1 MDNQE
6 NTLMQNSNE
15 IYYAPVEGETAMNLE
30 LKNDVN
36 LLANF
41 INNFC
46 TVNTIGMSLNQYQD
60 YVLIKQIIK

>member
-1 MDNQE
+1 MKKLNAKQKQE
-6 NTLMQNSNE
+6 
-15 IYYAPVEGETAMNLE
+15 IKD

-60 YVLIKQIIK
+60 YVLIKQIIKDVNNK

>member
-1 MDNQE
+1 MKKLNAKQKQE
-6 NTLMQNSNE
+6 
-15 IYYAPVEGETAMNLE
+15 IKE
-30 LKNDVN
+30 LKSDVN

-60 YVLIKQIIK
+60 YVLIKQIIKDVNNR

>member
-1 MDNQE
+1 MKKLNAKQKQE
-6 NTLMQNSNE
+6 
-15 IYYAPVEGETAMNLE
+15 IKE

-60 YVLIKQIIK
+60 YVLIKQILRDRAKILC

>member
-1 MDNQE
+1 MQKLNAKQKQE
-6 NTLMQNSNE
+6 
-15 IYYAPVEGETAMNLE
+15 IKE

-60 YVLIKQIIK
+60 YVLIKQIIKDVNNK

>member
-1 MDNQE
+1 MKKLNAKQKQE
-6 NTLMQNSNE
+6 
-15 IYYAPVEGETAMNLE
+15 IKE

-41 INNFC
+41 INTFC

-60 YVLIKQIIK
+60 YVLIKQIIKDVNNR

>member
-1 MDNQE
+1 MKKLNVKQKQE
-6 NTLMQNSNE
+6 IKQ
-15 IYYAPVEGETAMNLE
+15 
-30 LKNDVN
+30 LKSDVN

-60 YVLIKQIIK
+60 YVLIKQIIKDVNNK

>member
-1 MDNQE
+1 MKKLNAKQK
-6 NTLMQNSNE
+6 Q
-15 IYYAPVEGETAMNLE
+15 E
-30 LKNDVN
+30 LKELKSDVN

-60 YVLIKQIIK
+60 YVLIKQIIKDVNNK

>member
-1 MDNQE
+1 MKKLNAKQKQE
-6 NTLMQNSNE
+6 
-15 IYYAPVEGETAMNLE
+15 IKE

-46 TVNTIGMSLNQYQD
+46 TINTIGMSLNQYQD
-60 YVLIKQIIK
+60 YVLIKQIIKDVNNK

>member
-1 MDNQE
+1 MKKLNVKQKQE
-6 NTLMQNSNE
+6 IKQ
-15 IYYAPVEGETAMNLE
+15 
-30 LKNDVN
+30 LKSDVN

-60 YVLIKQIIK
+60 YVLIKQIIKNVNNR

>member
-1 MDNQE
+1 MKKLNAKQKQE
-6 NTLMQNSNE
+6 
-15 IYYAPVEGETAMNLE
+15 IKE
-30 LKNDVN
+30 LKSDVN

-60 YVLIKQIIK
+60 YVLIKQIIKNVNNR

>member
-1 MDNQE
+1 MKKLNAKQKQE
-6 NTLMQNSNE
+6 
-15 IYYAPVEGETAMNLE
+15 IKE

-60 YVLIKQIIK
+60 YVLIKQIIKNVNNR

>member
-1 MDNQE
+1 MKKLNAKQKQE
-6 NTLMQNSNE
+6 
-15 IYYAPVEGETAMNLE
+15 IKE

-46 TVNTIGMSLNQYQD
+46 TVNTIGMTLNEYQD
-60 YVLIKQIIK
+60 YVLVKQILREKAKILC

>member
-1 MDNQE
+1 MKKLNAKQKQE
-6 NTLMQNSNE
+6 
-15 IYYAPVEGETAMNLE
+15 IKE

-60 YVLIKQIIK
+60 YVLIKQIIKDVNNK

>member
-1 MDNQE
+1 MKKLNAKQKQE
-6 NTLMQNSNE
+6 
-15 IYYAPVEGETAMNLE
+15 IKE

-60 YVLIKQIIK
+60 YVLIKQIIKDVNIK

>member
-1 MDNQE
+1 MKKLNMKQKQE
-6 NTLMQNSNE
+6 
-15 IYYAPVEGETAMNLE
+15 IKE
-30 LKNDVN
+30 LKSDVN

-60 YVLIKQIIK
+60 YVLIKQIIKDVNNK

>member
-1 MDNQE
+1 MKKLNAKQKQE
-6 NTLMQNSNE
+6 
-15 IYYAPVEGETAMNLE
+15 IKE

-60 YVLIKQIIK
+60 YVLIKQIIKDVNNR

>member
-1 MDNQE
+1 MKKLNAKQKQE
-6 NTLMQNSNE
+6 
-15 IYYAPVEGETAMNLE
+15 IKE
-30 LKNDVN
+30 LKNDVT

-60 YVLIKQIIK
+60 YVLIKQIIKDVNNK

>member
-1 MDNQE
+1 MKKLNAKQKQE
-6 NTLMQNSNE
+6 
-15 IYYAPVEGETAMNLE
+15 IKE
-30 LKNDVN
+30 LKNNVN

-60 YVLIKQIIK
+60 YVLIKQIIKDVNNK

>member
-1 MDNQE
+1 MKKLNAKQKQE
-6 NTLMQNSNE
+6 
-15 IYYAPVEGETAMNLE
+15 IKE

-46 TVNTIGMSLNQYQD
+46 TVNTIGMSLNHYQD
-60 YVLIKQIIK
+60 YVLIKQIIKDVNNR